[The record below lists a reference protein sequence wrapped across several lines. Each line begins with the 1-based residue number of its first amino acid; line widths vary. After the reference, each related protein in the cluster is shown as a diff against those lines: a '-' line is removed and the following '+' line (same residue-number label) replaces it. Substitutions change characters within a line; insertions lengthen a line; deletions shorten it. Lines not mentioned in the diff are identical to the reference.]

1 MDKVTSLAIF
11 AVARVEKNH
20 ALFCLVFAVL
30 AIVLPQ
36 FMRAM
41 GELASMAIWTYSFFH
56 KFFA

>member
-11 AVARVEKNH
+11 AVARVQKNH

-30 AIVLPQ
+30 PVVLSQ
-36 FMRAM
+36 LVRAM
-41 GELASMAIWTYSFFH
+41 GELTSVTIRTYSFFH